1 MTGFP
6 LDSSFRPRR
15 WLRGPHF
22 QTILSTL
29 PPRRAR
35 VERRAIPVRA
45 ASEELLLDCGDGVVL
60 QAFHASPTKRG
71 RDPGKRLAVV
81 LHGWEGSAESTYAL
95 SAAQTFF
102 DLGFEVV
109 RLNLRDHGA
118 THHLNRDLFH
128 SCRLPEVIGAVRSLA
143 GRFANLPIVL
153 GGFSLGGNFMLR
165 VAADPEAR
173 HLPLQRVIAVS
184 PVLDPAVTMATL
196 ERGSPIY
203 HAYFV
208 RKWTR
213 SLAKKQQ
220 AWPDHYEFEDL
231 LRTRSLREMTR
242 QLVQRHTEYPSM
254 DDYLAGYA
262 ITGDRLT
269 TLAAPATV
277 LTSLDDPI
285 IEATDLARLA
295 RTPHLDIVT
304 TAHGGHCGFI
314 EDLGGTNWVDTQLV
328 KLLSRNPDS

>member
-1 MTGFP
+1 VTGFP
-6 LDSSFRPRR
+6 LDTSFRPSR

-22 QTILSTL
+22 QTILSAI

-45 ASEELLLDCGDGVVL
+45 ASEELLLECGDGVVL
-60 QAFHASPTKRG
+60 QAFHSSPAKRG
-71 RDPGKRLAVV
+71 REPGKRLAVL
-81 LHGWEGSAESTYAL
+81 LHGWEGSADSTYVL
-95 SAAQTFF
+95 SASQTMFE
-102 DLGFEVV
+102 LGFEVV

-128 SCRLPEVIGAVRSLA
+128 SCRLPEVVGAVRGLA
-143 GRFANLPIVL
+143 ARFPNMPIVL

-173 HLPLQRVIAVS
+173 HLPLQHVIAVS
-184 PVLDPAVTMATL
+184 PVLDPAVTMTTL
-196 ERGSPIY
+196 ERGSSIY

-213 SLAKKQQ
+213 SLAKKQL
-220 AWPDHYEFEDL
+220 AWPDHYDFEEL
-231 LRTRSLREMTR
+231 LTIRSLREMTR
-242 QLVQRHTEYPSM
+242 QLVKKHTEYTSM
-254 DDYLAGYA
+254 DAYLAGYA
-262 ITGDRLT
+262 ITGERLS

-285 IEATDLARLA
+285 IEAADLARLA
-295 RTPHLDIVT
+295 RTSNLDIVT
-304 TAHGGHCGFI
+304 TAHGGHCAFM
-314 EDLGGTNWVDTQLV
+314 ENLQGTSWTDTQLV